1 MFKET
6 FSLFLTQ
13 QIEEFITRKVM
24 NVNANYLMKVLQ
36 NYIWRSEMFS
46 FNS

>member
-13 QIEEFITRKVM
+13 QTEEFITRKVM
-24 NVNANYLMKVLQ
+24 NVKTNYLMKVLQ
-36 NYIWRSEMFS
+36 DFWRSEMFS
-46 FNS
+46 FN